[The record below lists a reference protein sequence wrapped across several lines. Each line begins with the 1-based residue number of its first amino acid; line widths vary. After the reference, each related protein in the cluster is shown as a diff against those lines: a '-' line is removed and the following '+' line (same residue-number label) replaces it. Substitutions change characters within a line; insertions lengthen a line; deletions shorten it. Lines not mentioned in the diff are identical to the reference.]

1 MSRIV
6 TYIIGFLFSILVVF
20 GILLSIKCSKL
31 ERENIKLKTEQNS
44 LVDSIKMENKL
55 LKENINLL
63 NYDLQ
68 QSKHK
73 IDSLNEVKQTI
84 IVKKEY
90 IVSENLTEGVKTLKE
105 NLKWEKR

>member
-1 MSRIV
+1 MIKN
-6 TYIIGFLFSILVVF
+6 YIIGGLVSILVIF
-20 GILLSIKCSKL
+20 GIFMSIKCSKL
-31 ERENIKLKTEQNS
+31 ERENIKLKTEQSS
-44 LVDSIKMENKL
+44 LIDSIKMENKL

-73 IDSLNEVKQTI
+73 IDSLNKVKQTV

-105 NLKWEKR
+105 NLR

>member
-1 MSRIV
+1 M
-6 TYIIGFLFSILVVF
+6 
-20 GILLSIKCSKL
+20 SIKCSKL
-31 ERENIKLKTEQNS
+31 ERENIKLKTEQSS
-44 LVDSIKMENKL
+44 LIDSIKMENKL

-68 QSKHK
+68 QSKYK
-73 IDSLNEVKQTI
+73 IDSLNTIKQKI

-90 IVSENLTEGVKTLKE
+90 VVSENLTEGVKTLKE

>member
-1 MSRIV
+1 MIKN
-6 TYIIGFLFSILVVF
+6 YIIGGLVSILVIF
-20 GILLSIKCSKL
+20 GIFMSIKCSKL
-31 ERENIKLKTEQNS
+31 ERENIKLKTEQSS
-44 LVDSIKMENKL
+44 LIDSIKMENKL

-68 QSKHK
+68 QSKYK
-73 IDSLNEVKQTI
+73 IDSLNTIKQKI

-90 IVSENLTEGVKTLKE
+90 VVSENLTEGVKALKE

>member
-1 MSRIV
+1 MIKN
-6 TYIIGFLFSILVVF
+6 YIIGGLISILVVF
-20 GILLSIKCSKL
+20 GIFMSIKCSKL
-31 ERENIKLKTEQNS
+31 ERENIKLKTEQGS
-44 LVDSIKMENKL
+44 LIDSIKMENKL
-55 LKENINLL
+55 LKEDINLL

-73 IDSLNEVKQTI
+73 IDSLNKVKQTV

-105 NLKWEKR
+105 NLR

>member
-20 GILLSIKCSKL
+20 GIFMSIKCSKL
-31 ERENIKLKTEQNS
+31 ERENVKLKTEQNS

-55 LKENINLL
+55 LKENIDLL

-73 IDSLNEVKQTI
+73 IDSLNKVKQTI

-105 NLKWEKR
+105 NLR

>member
-1 MSRIV
+1 MSM
-6 TYIIGFLFSILVVF
+6 
-20 GILLSIKCSKL
+20 KCSKL
-31 ERENIKLKTEQNS
+31 ERENIKLKTEHNS

-63 NYDLQ
+63 HCDLQ

-73 IDSLNEVKQTI
+73 IDSLNEVKQMI

>member
-1 MSRIV
+1 MIKN
-6 TYIIGFLFSILVVF
+6 YIIGGLISILVVF
-20 GILLSIKCSKL
+20 GIFMSIKCSKL
-31 ERENIKLKTEQNS
+31 ERENIKLKTEQGS
-44 LVDSIKMENKL
+44 LIDSIKMENKL
-55 LKENINLL
+55 LKEDINLL

-90 IVSENLTEGVKTLKE
+90 IISENLTEGVKTLKE
-105 NLKWEKR
+105 NLR

>member
-1 MSRIV
+1 MIKN
-6 TYIIGFLFSILVVF
+6 YIIGGLISILVVF
-20 GILLSIKCSKL
+20 GIFMSIKCSKL
-31 ERENIKLKTEQNS
+31 ERENIKLKTEQGS
-44 LVDSIKMENKL
+44 LIDSIKMVNKL
-55 LKENINLL
+55 LKEDINLL

-73 IDSLNEVKQTI
+73 IDSLNKVKQTV

-105 NLKWEKR
+105 NLR

>member
-1 MSRIV
+1 MIKN
-6 TYIIGFLFSILVVF
+6 YIIGGLVSILVIF
-20 GILLSIKCSKL
+20 GIFMSIKCSKL
-31 ERENIKLKTEQNS
+31 ERENIKLKTEQSS
-44 LVDSIKMENKL
+44 LIDSIKMENKL

-73 IDSLNEVKQTI
+73 IDSLNKVKQTV

-105 NLKWEKR
+105 NLRWEKR

>member
-1 MSRIV
+1 M
-6 TYIIGFLFSILVVF
+6 
-20 GILLSIKCSKL
+20 SIKCSKL
-31 ERENIKLKTEQNS
+31 ERENVKLKTEQNS

-68 QSKHK
+68 QSKYK

-90 IVSENLTEGVKTLKE
+90 IISENLTEGVKTLKE

>member
-1 MSRIV
+1 MIKN
-6 TYIIGFLFSILVVF
+6 YIIGGLISILVIF
-20 GILLSIKCSKL
+20 GIFMSIKCSKL
-31 ERENIKLKTEQNS
+31 ERENIKLKTEQGS
-44 LVDSIKMENKL
+44 LIDSIKMENKL
-55 LKENINLL
+55 LKEDINLL

-90 IVSENLTEGVKTLKE
+90 IISENLTEGVKTLKE
-105 NLKWEKR
+105 NLRWEKR

>member
-1 MSRIV
+1 M
-6 TYIIGFLFSILVVF
+6 
-20 GILLSIKCSKL
+20 SIKCSKL
-31 ERENIKLKTEQNS
+31 ERENIKLKTEQGS
-44 LVDSIKMENKL
+44 LIDSIKMENKL
-55 LKENINLL
+55 LKEDINLL

-90 IVSENLTEGVKTLKE
+90 IISENLTEGVKTLKE
-105 NLKWEKR
+105 NLRWEKR

>member
-1 MSRIV
+1 M
-6 TYIIGFLFSILVVF
+6 
-20 GILLSIKCSKL
+20 SIKCSKL
-31 ERENIKLKTEQNS
+31 ERENIKLKTEQCS
-44 LVDSIKMENKL
+44 LIDSIKMENKL
-55 LKENINLL
+55 LKEDINLL

-90 IVSENLTEGVKTLKE
+90 IISENLTEGVKTLKE
-105 NLKWEKR
+105 NLR

>member
-1 MSRIV
+1 MIKN
-6 TYIIGFLFSILVVF
+6 YIIGGLISILVIF
-20 GILLSIKCSKL
+20 GILMSVKCSKL
-31 ERENIKLKTEQNS
+31 ERENVKLKTEQNS

-73 IDSLNEVKQTI
+73 IDSLHKIKQK
-84 IVKKEY
+84 VVFKKEY

>member
-1 MSRIV
+1 MIKN
-6 TYIIGFLFSILVVF
+6 YIIGGLISILVIF
-20 GILLSIKCSKL
+20 GIFMSIKCSKL
-31 ERENIKLKTEQNS
+31 ERENIKLKTEQGS
-44 LVDSIKMENKL
+44 LIDSIKMENKL
-55 LKENINLL
+55 LKEDINLL

-73 IDSLNEVKQTI
+73 IDSLNKVKQTV

-105 NLKWEKR
+105 NLR

>member
-1 MSRIV
+1 MIKN
-6 TYIIGFLFSILVVF
+6 YIIGGLVSILVIF
-20 GILLSIKCSKL
+20 GIFMSIKCSKL
-31 ERENIKLKTEQNS
+31 ERENIKLKTEQSS
-44 LVDSIKMENKL
+44 LIDSIKMENKL

-73 IDSLNEVKQTI
+73 IDSLNKVKQKI

-105 NLKWEKR
+105 NLR

>member
-1 MSRIV
+1 M
-6 TYIIGFLFSILVVF
+6 
-20 GILLSIKCSKL
+20 SIKCSKL
-31 ERENIKLKTEQNS
+31 ERENIKLKTEQCS
-44 LVDSIKMENKL
+44 LIDSIKMENKL
-55 LKENINLL
+55 LKEDINLL

-90 IVSENLTEGVKTLKE
+90 IISENLTEGVKTLKE
-105 NLKWEKR
+105 NLRWEKR

>member
-1 MSRIV
+1 MV

-68 QSKHK
+68 QSKHR

>member
-1 MSRIV
+1 MIKN
-6 TYIIGFLFSILVVF
+6 YIIGGLVSILVIF
-20 GILLSIKCSKL
+20 GIFMSIKCSKL
-31 ERENIKLKTEQNS
+31 ERENIKLKTEQGS
-44 LVDSIKMENKL
+44 LIDSIKMENKL
-55 LKENINLL
+55 LKEDINLL

-73 IDSLNEVKQTI
+73 IDSLNKVKQTV

-105 NLKWEKR
+105 NLR